1 MKKMKSIITNMTVND
16 WIQVALWLLTLIML
30 FVFVI
35 VAAIGKEHPASL
47 SKDSNA
53 ITGLLFVVSLC
64 SALLTT
70 VFVKFFEK
78 RKKGDK

>member
-1 MKKMKSIITNMTVND
+1 MTKIKTFFSNMTIND
-16 WIQVALWLLTLIML
+16 WIQAVLWLLTLIML

-35 VAAIGKEHPASL
+35 VAAVGKEHAGAL

-53 ITGLLFVVSLC
+53 ITGLLFVISLC

-78 RKKGDK
+78 RKGDK